1 MALFLNTQGI
11 SEGVSTLIREAE
23 REIIIIAPYI
33 KTSQNIYNEL
43 FNANARGVETTI
55 IYRENNL
62 NSIEQSKLM
71 ALDNLNLMHHPNVHA
86 KCYYNGIDLIIA
98 SMNMYEYSEL
108 NNREMGVLFNKL
120 GDTDEIF
127 EDAIA
132 EINAIINGSQIEKE
146 SRETKD
152 EGFIVDIIK
161 PKLEKVEEYC
171 RFLGKQFIHKRFEPI
186 DIGGERGAF
195 YVPICKNYFDKIDIV
210 FNDRVE
216 ISINFDE
223 KRLKNLFDKIS
234 FDKKELEYYFSGY
247 KVYWNYHKQ
256 PVYIYRDRNFKYWSS
271 PSDEETIKLFKN
283 GIDEVISFLRTYF

>member
-1 MALFLNTQGI
+1 MALFLNTQSI
-11 SEGVSTLIREAE
+11 SEEISTLIREAE
-23 REIIIIAPYI
+23 REIIIIVPYI

-62 NSIEQSKLM
+62 KGSEREKFI
-71 ALDNLNLMHHPNVHA
+71 ALDNLNLMHHPNIHA
-86 KCYYNGIDLIIA
+86 KCYYNGERLIIS

-108 NNREMGVLFNKL
+108 NNREMGVLFNRF
-120 GDTDEIF
+120 DDDDNIF
-127 EDAIA
+127 ENAIE
-132 EINAIINGSQIEKE
+132 EINAIINGSHIEKE
-146 SRETKD
+146 SRETAD
-152 EGFIVDIIK
+152 EGFIIDIIK

-171 RFLGKQFIHKRFEPI
+171 RFLSKQFIHKKFETI
-186 DIGGERGAF
+186 DIGGMRGTF

-216 ISINFDE
+216 ITINFDE
-223 KRLKNLFDKIS
+223 KRLKSLFDKIS
-234 FDKKELEYYFSGY
+234 FDKKELEYYFTGY

-256 PVYIYRDRNFKYWSS
+256 PIYIYRDRKFKYWSS
-271 PSDEETIKLFKN
+271 SSDEETIKLFKN